1 MGALTTRIAW
11 ETLRSRLGSTFD
23 NSYQT
28 LGTALAHPSYI
39 LKMVNNTTVDVTVS
53 INGTSDIDVCPA
65 GSFWLYDE
73 SRYIPGVS
81 PMPALPQGT
90 QIFVKGA
97 VAGTGTIYLV
107 THYLITA

>member
-11 ETLRSRLGSTFD
+11 ETLRSRLGSTF
-23 NSYQT
+23 
-28 LGTALAHPSYI
+28 
-39 LKMVNNTTVDVTVS
+39 
-53 INGTSDIDVCPA
+53 DIDVCPA

-107 THYLITA
+107 TQYLITA